1 MKIYFYFCKVLIKTD
16 MRISNKLLLN
26 DFVQRH
32 SRAVKPMNKWV
43 EEVLKAEWAT
53 HKDLKDT
60 FPSADYVGNS
70 RYVFNISGNNFRI
83 VAVVLFIGGIL
94 ELRFVG
100 THAEYDKIKNCSE
113 I

>member
-1 MKIYFYFCKVLIKTD
+1 MYTIIIIIILERRYML
-16 MRISNKLLLN
+16 ISNKLIL
-26 DFVQRH
+26 DAFVQRH

-43 EEVLKAEWAT
+43 DDVTRAQWFN
-53 HKDLKDT
+53 HKDLKDAY
-60 FPSADYVGNS
+60 PSADYVGNG

-83 VAVVLFIGGIL
+83 VAVVLFIGGVL

-100 THAEYDKIKNCSE
+100 THAEYDKIKDCSE

>member
-1 MKIYFYFCKVLIKTD
+1 
-16 MRISNKLLLN
+16 MRISNKIILN

-43 EEVLKAEWAT
+43 EDIMKAQWTT
-53 HKDLKDT
+53 HNDLKET
-60 FPSADYVGNS
+60 FPSADYVGNG

>member
-1 MKIYFYFCKVLIKTD
+1 ML
-16 MRISNKLLLN
+16 ISNKLILEE
-26 DFVQRH
+26 FVQRH
-32 SRAVKPMNKWV
+32 SRAVKPINRWL
-43 EEVLKAEWAT
+43 EEVKKVSWLS
-53 HKDLKDT
+53 HQDLKKT

-83 VAVVLFIGGIL
+83 VAVVLFIGGVL

-100 THAEYDKIKNCSE
+100 THSEYDKIRNCSE

>member
-1 MKIYFYFCKVLIKTD
+1 

-60 FPSADYVGNS
+60 FPSADYEEIADM
-70 RYVFNISGNNFRI
+70 FLTL
-83 VAVVLFIGGIL
+83 AGIIL
-94 ELRFVG
+94 G
-100 THAEYDKIKNCSE
+100 
-113 I
+113 